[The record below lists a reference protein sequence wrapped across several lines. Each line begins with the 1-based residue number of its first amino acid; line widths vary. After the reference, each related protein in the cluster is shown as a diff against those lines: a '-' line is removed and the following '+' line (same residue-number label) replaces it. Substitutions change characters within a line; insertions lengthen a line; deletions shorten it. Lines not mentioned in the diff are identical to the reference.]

1 MTKQILAFLFCFI
14 RELNPYSPLTFSLTS
29 AHLSAHTFSLRLE
42 PLGSIK
48 PLVLPSGLAGINIT
62 DDENRSDVSMEQ
74 MIADEIVSIAS
85 SAATMER
92 QALEQRVV
100 ELETQLLRA
109 NAQRTAARAATA
121 AEIRNQAIHDK
132 SLAAT
137 AGIATVISTMDTY
150 TLWWVSQWVDWRK
163 SRIAENGDP
172 VNAAHF
178 RSYKDWVRVIG
189 ARAAA
194 GMGGTVP
201 QTPE

>member
-1 MTKQILAFLFCFI
+1 MSFGGHLAKEAADKLHKQLQEALATDQ
-14 RELNPYSPLTFSLTS
+14 ELQD
-29 AHLSAHTFSLRLE
+29 
-42 PLGSIK
+42 
-48 PLVLPSGLAGINIT
+48 GLAGINIT
-62 DDENRSDVSMEQ
+62 YDENPSDVSMEQ

-109 NAQRTAARAATA
+109 NAQRTAARVATA

-178 RSYKDWVRVIG
+178 RSYKDWVRVVRG
-189 ARAAA
+189 RRR
-194 GMGGTVP
+194 G
-201 QTPE
+201 

>member
-1 MTKQILAFLFCFI
+1 MSFGGHLAKEAADKLHKQLQEAMATDQ
-14 RELNPYSPLTFSLTS
+14 ELQD
-29 AHLSAHTFSLRLE
+29 
-42 PLGSIK
+42 
-48 PLVLPSGLAGINIT
+48 GLAGINIT
-62 DDENRSDVSMEQ
+62 DDDENRSDVSMEQ

-121 AEIRNQAIHDK
+121 AELRNQAIHDR

-137 AGIATVISTMDTY
+137 AGIATVISTMDNY

-189 ARAAA
+189 ARVAA
-194 GMGGTVP
+194 GMGGSTVP

>member
-1 MTKQILAFLFCFI
+1 VCDQRGWVVQMSFGGHHALNTSDQVQKQLQEAMADDQ
-14 RELNPYSPLTFSLTS
+14 ELQD
-29 AHLSAHTFSLRLE
+29 
-42 PLGSIK
+42 
-48 PLVLPSGLAGINIT
+48 GLAGINIT

-137 AGIATVISTMDTY
+137 AGIAAVISTMDTY

>member
-1 MTKQILAFLFCFI
+1 MYTYIYI
-14 RELNPYSPLTFSLTS
+14 D
-29 AHLSAHTFSLRLE
+29 
-42 PLGSIK
+42 
-48 PLVLPSGLAGINIT
+48 GLAGINIT

-74 MIADEIVSIAS
+74 MI
-85 SAATMER
+85 
-92 QALEQRVV
+92 
-100 ELETQLLRA
+100 
-109 NAQRTAARAATA
+109 TAARAATA

-150 TLWWVSQWVDWRK
+150 TLWWVWWVSQWVDWRK

-178 RSYKDWVRVIG
+178 RSYKDRVRVIG

-194 GMGGTVP
+194 GMTGTGGVSVP

>member
-1 MTKQILAFLFCFI
+1 MADDQ
-14 RELNPYSPLTFSLTS
+14 ELQD
-29 AHLSAHTFSLRLE
+29 R
-42 PLGSIK
+42 
-48 PLVLPSGLAGINIT
+48 LAGINIT

-121 AEIRNQAIHDK
+121 AEIRNQAIHDT

-163 SRIAENGDP
+163 ARIAENGDP

-194 GMGGTVP
+194 GMGGGTVPQTPARAAAGMGGGTVP

>member
-1 MTKQILAFLFCFI
+1 M
-14 RELNPYSPLTFSLTS
+14 
-29 AHLSAHTFSLRLE
+29 
-42 PLGSIK
+42 
-48 PLVLPSGLAGINIT
+48 
-62 DDENRSDVSMEQ
+62 
-74 MIADEIVSIAS
+74 
-85 SAATMER
+85 
-92 QALEQRVV
+92 
-100 ELETQLLRA
+100 
-109 NAQRTAARAATA
+109 RTATA
-121 AEIRNQAIHDK
+121 AELRNQAIHDR

-137 AGIATVISTMDTY
+137 TGIATVITTMDTY

-194 GMGGTVP
+194 GMTGTGGVSVP

>member
-1 MTKQILAFLFCFI
+1 VISVHGCVVQMSFGGHHALNASDQVQKKLQEAMATE
-14 RELNPYSPLTFSLTS
+14 ELQD
-29 AHLSAHTFSLRLE
+29 A
-42 PLGSIK
+42 
-48 PLVLPSGLAGINIT
+48 LAGIEIT
-62 DDENRSDVSMEQ
+62 DDHDRSDVSMEQ
-74 MIADEIVSIAS
+74 RIAEDMVSIAS
-85 SAATMER
+85 SAASMER

-121 AEIRNQAIHDK
+121 AELRNQAIHDRV
-132 SLAAT
+132 LAAT
-137 AGIATVISTMDTY
+137 TGIATVITTMDTY

-189 ARAAA
+189 AKAAA
-194 GMGGTVP
+194 GMGGGTSP
-201 QTPE
+201 QTPQ

>member
-1 MTKQILAFLFCFI
+1 MSFGGHLAKEAADKLHKQLQEAMATDQ
-14 RELNPYSPLTFSLTS
+14 ELQD
-29 AHLSAHTFSLRLE
+29 
-42 PLGSIK
+42 
-48 PLVLPSGLAGINIT
+48 GLAGINIT

-109 NAQRTAARAATA
+109 NAQRTAARVATA

-137 AGIATVISTMDTY
+137 AGIAIVISTMDTY
-150 TLWWVSQWVDWRK
+150 TLWWVWWVSQWVDWRK

-172 VNAAHF
+172 H
-178 RSYKDWVRVIG
+178 
-189 ARAAA
+189 
-194 GMGGTVP
+194 
-201 QTPE
+201 